1 MAIEAQVPHSMSLD
15 TIVGEG
21 LLVTMVW
28 EWEFRLSV
36 KPLLIPSGW
45 KRQKCLIS
53 APHMATTDV
62 IGGGGDVHGG
72 GGNGGRE
79 ASLLVIL
86 DGGESFLTLLRPD
99 TTSAGSV
106 RSTLVLLGRS
116 KSPGWPYYLY

>member
-1 MAIEAQVPHSMSLD
+1 MKFSTLD

-21 LLVTMVW
+21 LLVTIVR

-53 APHMATTDV
+53 APHMASTDV

-86 DGGESFLTLLRPD
+86 DGRESFD
-99 TTSAGSV
+99 SS
-106 RSTLVLLGRS
+106 
-116 KSPGWPYYLY
+116 

>member
-1 MAIEAQVPHSMSLD
+1 MEVQIPHSTSID

-36 KPLLIPSGW
+36 KPVLIPSGW

-53 APHMATTDV
+53 APHMVSTNVT
-62 IGGGGDVHGG
+62 GGGGDVHGG

-79 ASLLVIL
+79 ASVLAIL
-86 DGGESFLTLLRPD
+86 DGGESFD
-99 TTSAGSV
+99 SS
-106 RSTLVLLGRS
+106 
-116 KSPGWPYYLY
+116 